1 MTASP
6 VTTYQCI
13 CGAVVGERRLA
24 DARKLRG
31 GTLGEDFAQLDPPL
45 VKRVNIPDDALGEHT
60 VLVQRHESAQR
71 EGREPLGK
79 HSACGSVALEDSV
92 RDQGLRCTFGSDL
105 VGRLTK
111 GQRFGLGE

>member
-1 MTASP
+1 MTPRPISK
-6 VTTYQCI
+6 YQRI
-13 CGAVVGERRLA
+13 GGAVVVERRP
-24 DARKLRG
+24 DGARKLRG
-31 GTLGEDFAQLDPPL
+31 GTLSEDFAQLDPPL

-60 VLVQRHESAQR
+60 VLVQRHESTQR

-79 HSACGSVALEDSV
+79 HSIGGPVALEDSV

-105 VGRLTK
+105 VGRFTK